1 MEKDDYL
8 RIILEALA
16 EKISRM
22 SDELLIKELEIREL
36 KRANI
41 CSRPKAQ
48 EKESTHESR

>member
-16 EKISRM
+16 EKISHM

-36 KRANI
+36 KRVNI
-41 CSRPKAQ
+41 CSESETK
-48 EKESTHESR
+48 KENPPESR